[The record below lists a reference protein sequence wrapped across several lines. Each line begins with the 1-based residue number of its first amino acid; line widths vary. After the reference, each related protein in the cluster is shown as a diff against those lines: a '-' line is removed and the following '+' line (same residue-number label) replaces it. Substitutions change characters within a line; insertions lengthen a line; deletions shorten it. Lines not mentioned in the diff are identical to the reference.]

1 MTSIVLGDDHK
12 VFLEALAGL
21 LERHG
26 MRVVGTALTL
36 AQVVET
42 VRETRP
48 DVCLLDRN
56 FGAGPV
62 EDGVAATLAAS
73 PGTKVIMLTASPG
86 NGAVAD
92 ALRSGAAGYVH
103 KTCGVEHLINAIDR
117 VIAGETLVDVPV
129 RTSAPTPDRSRE
141 VDLRERFLT
150 GRERQCLAMLID
162 GDTTETMARRL
173 GVSTATVRS
182 HVQGV
187 LVKLGVHSRLEAA
200 ALAVRHALVPAA
212 SLTSGFEARLG

>member
-12 VFLEALAGL
+12 VFLDALAGL
-21 LERHG
+21 LERNG
-26 MRVVGTALTL
+26 MRVVGTGRTL
-36 AQVVET
+36 AEVVDQV
-42 VRETRP
+42 RGARP

-56 FGAGPV
+56 FGEGPV
-62 EDGVAATLAAS
+62 EDGVAATLHAS
-73 PGTKVIMLTASPG
+73 PRTKVIMLTASPG
-86 NGAVAD
+86 NLAVAD

-103 KTCGVEHLINAIDR
+103 KTRGVEHLISAIGR
-117 VIAGETLVDVPV
+117 VVAGETHVDVPA
-129 RTSAPTPDRSRE
+129 RTAEPAAERSHE

-150 GRERQCLAMLID
+150 TRERQCLAMLID
-162 GDTTETMARRL
+162 GNTTETMARRL

-212 SLTSGFEARLG
+212 SLNPEFEAQLG